1 MTSTDQQIAV
11 ARTGYDTGALAT
23 MLRRVLAWL
32 DSRALPAP
40 LPAPVEEP
48 KAIEAPAAPVPD
60 PEPDDGLMK
69 PADIA
74 RAAGN
79 LLWAHRGALEI
90 ALDADETKP
99 DMQMHSEYHPQPTIR
114 IPGGVVIK
122 VPTNHYNGAIVAPD
136 GQKQA
141 FHDGDKSIM
150 PAWRTIQVQAIIDT
164 LGLEDLVVRDADDDG
179 EIPQE
184 THGQMLAEALGRFVE
199 GRGPRASDRTYL
211 HVHRY
216 RESTGKDDYRYVSQ
230 EIEQKSEWLEMGE
243 DVLMRLVAEHDDR
256 YRGNGQYNRVDK
268 SYVLVR
274 HPTVGIIR
282 LPYKPIADGME
293 KRRLTSLTS
302 ALGVV
307 RDLPVHLPMPRG
319 NAQAARVLRL
329 CREAVAVEPDLVDS
343 AGTPIRP
350 LVDQHLPELMKRHA
364 AAAAIAPADELAAID
379 AELAEGIE
387 RVRLAVEDA
396 LSTSAVARR
405 TALRSQL
412 GFLALRHPDP
422 VPLLESIP
430 ERNAA

>member
-1 MTSTDQQIAV
+1 MTSTSQQIATV
-11 ARTGYDTGALAT
+11 QTGYDTGALAT

-40 LPAPVEEP
+40 LPMPAEEQ
-48 KAIEAPAAPVPD
+48 KAIEAPVEPVP
-60 PEPDDGLMK
+60 PSEPDDGLMK
-69 PADIA
+69 PVDIA

-90 ALDADETKP
+90 SLDADETKP
-99 DMQMHSEYHPQPTIR
+99 DMQMHSDYHPQATVR

-136 GQKQA
+136 GQQQA
-141 FHDGDKSIM
+141 FNGGDKSIM
-150 PAWRTIQVQAIIDT
+150 PAWRTIQVQAVIDT
-164 LGLEDLVVRDADDDG
+164 LGLEDLVVREADDDG
-179 EIPQE
+179 EIPHD

-199 GRGPRASDRTYL
+199 GRAPRVSDRTYL
-211 HVHRY
+211 HTHSY
-216 RESTGKDDYRYVSQ
+216 RESIGKDDYRYVSK

-243 DVLMRLVAEHDDR
+243 DVLMRLVVEHDR
-256 YRGNGQYNRVDK
+256 SYRGDGKYDSVDNSHVFVK
-268 SYVLVR
+268 HPAVGVL
-274 HPTVGIIR
+274 R
-282 LPYKPIADGME
+282 LPYKPVADGME
-293 KRRLTSLTS
+293 KRRLMSLTT

-307 RDLPVHLPMPRG
+307 HELPVHLPMPRG

-430 ERNAA
+430 ERAAA